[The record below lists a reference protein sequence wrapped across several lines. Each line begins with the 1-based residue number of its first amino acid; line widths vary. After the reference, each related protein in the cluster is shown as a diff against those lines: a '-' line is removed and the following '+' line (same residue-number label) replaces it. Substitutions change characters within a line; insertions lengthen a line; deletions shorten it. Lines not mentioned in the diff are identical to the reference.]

1 MTLSGGVCGRCLCY
15 NAMQSAGASSAE
27 VLGCPTAMLIMSAW
41 THKSLCLAFP
51 TAYSASHS
59 PWCSR
64 SSGLIPLI
72 FRESPRL
79 WAFAIAAALVVVAI
93 AFPQALAPLNRVWHR
108 VRIVLN
114 AVLTF
119 VLMGLLFYGVVL
131 PTGLIMRALR
141 KDLLNLRYDADARSY
156 WIERDPPGPDPESM
170 NRQF

>member
-1 MTLSGGVCGRCLCY
+1 MPDRD
-15 NAMQSAGASSAE
+15 
-27 VLGCPTAMLIMSAW
+27 
-41 THKSLCLAFP
+41 
-51 TAYSASHS
+51 AYHERLDSQEPLPSISNRIFGITFAAVFTVI
-59 PWCSR
+59 
-64 SSGLIPLI
+64 GLIPLI
-72 FRESPRL
+72 FREPPRL
-79 WAFAIAAALVVVAI
+79 WAFAIAAALLLLAI
-93 AFPQALAPLNRVWHR
+93 AVPQALAPLNRVWSR